1 MQYKRR
7 IIFLAGFL
15 FSIPLALTS
24 YVNSSYLKEY
34 LSDGEIGIFYAIASV
49 LAIICL
55 IKMPKF
61 LTRYGNKSIMLFCSL
76 LATIALLIIA
86 FSKNYFLIL
95 SSFAIFFI
103 ATDLILASLDI
114 FVEDFSKNISTGKIR
129 GIYLT
134 CVNLAWVI
142 AQIISGS
149 IIAKSSFTGIY
160 IFSSLF
166 IILMMLSFIFLLSHF
181 RDPKYKKIS
190 LSKTIKFFWQNKKAS
205 KIYLI
210 SFTLRFFFAWM
221 VIYTPIYLNHI
232 IGFSWNEIGII
243 FSIMLLP
250 FVLLT
255 YPLGRLSDKIG
266 ERKML
271 IIGFIIMAISTLL
284 IPFLE
289 IKSVLLFACVLFTTR
304 VGAAIIE
311 AMSEIYFFKIVDE
324 ENVDEISFFKNIY
337 PLSFVV
343 APALGSLFLIF
354 IPSVKYLFLIL
365 VLILLLGLLVSIRLR
380 DVK

>member
-1 MQYKRR
+1 MRFKRR

-34 LSDGEIGIFYAIASV
+34 LSSGEIGIFYALASI

-55 IKMPKF
+55 IQMPKY
-61 LTRYGNKSIMLFCSL
+61 LNRYGNKSVMLFSSTIAIISL
-76 LATIALLIIA
+76 LTIAFL
-86 FSKNYFLIL
+86 KNYFLVL
-95 SSFAIFFI
+95 GAFTTFFI
-103 ATDLILASLDI
+103 ATDIILASLDI

-129 GIYLT
+129 GVYLT
-134 CVNLAWVI
+134 CANLAWVI
-142 AQIISGS
+142 AQMISGS
-149 IIAKSSFTGIY
+149 IIAKSSFSGIY
-160 IFSSLF
+160 IFSALF
-166 IILMMLSFIFLLSHF
+166 IVLMMLSFIFLLSHF
-181 RDPKYKKIS
+181 HDPKYKKIS
-190 LSKTIKFFWQNKKAS
+190 LGKTIQYFWQNKKAS

-210 SFTLRFFFAWM
+210 SFVLRFFFAWM
-221 VIYTPIYLNHI
+221 VIYTPLYLNQV
-232 IGFSWNEIGII
+232 IGFSWGQIGFI

-250 FVLLT
+250 FVLLS
-255 YPLGRLSDKIG
+255 YPLGRLSDSIG

-271 IIGFIIMAISTLL
+271 IIGFSIIALATLA
-284 IPFLE
+284 IPFLK
-289 IKSVLLFACVLFTTR
+289 IASVALFASLLFTTR
-304 VGAAIIE
+304 VGAAIVE

-343 APALGSLFLIF
+343 APALASLCLIF
-354 IPSVKYLFLIL
+354 LPSTEYLFFIL
-365 VLILLLGLLVSIRLR
+365 VLILLIGLLTSLRLR

>member
-1 MQYKRR
+1 MQHKRR

-34 LSDGEIGIFYAIASV
+34 LTAGEIGIFYAFASI

-55 IKMPKF
+55 IKMPKY
-61 LTRYGNKSIMLFCSL
+61 LSKYGNKKVMLFCSTLAILSL
-76 LATIALLIIA
+76 LSIA
-86 FSKNYFLIL
+86 FFKNYFLIL
-95 SSFAIFFI
+95 TSFTLFFI
-103 ATDLILASLDI
+103 CTDIILASLDI

-134 CVNLAWVI
+134 CVNLSWVI
-142 AQIISGS
+142 AQMISGS
-149 IIAKSSFTGIY
+149 IIAKSSFNGIY

-166 IILMMLSFIFLLSHF
+166 IVLMILVFVFLFNHF

-190 LSKTIKFFWQNKKAS
+190 LKKTLMYFLQNKKAS

-210 SFTLRFFFAWM
+210 SFILRFFFAWM
-221 VIYTPIYLNHI
+221 VIYTPIYLNQI
-232 IGFSWNEIGII
+232 IGFSWDKIGFI

-250 FVLLT
+250 FVLLS

-271 IIGFIIMAISTLL
+271 LIGFTIIALSTFT
-284 IPFLE
+284 IPFL
-289 IKSVLLFACVLFTTR
+289 KTPSVLIFASVLFITR

-311 AMSEIYFFKIVDE
+311 TMSEIYFFKIVDE

-337 PLSFVV
+337 PFSFVV
-343 APALGSLFLIF
+343 APALGSLFLLF
-354 IPSVKYLFLIL
+354 LPSTEYLFFIL
-365 VLILLLGLLVSIRLR
+365 TTILLAGLCISLRLR
-380 DVK
+380 DVR